1 MSPSKPRIAVVYDQG
16 AVSPWDIGVGLA
28 DLGEILFLVPG
39 SEHVADVRPVLG
51 GLGRVVPLSGDTSAD
66 GAELRALDPAG
77 IVTFSEP
84 MLRTT
89 ARLAAEASLPFHD
102 LELVKVLT
110 NKVRQRQVLRDAGVD
125 DLPSHPLRSP
135 ADWPAALRA
144 VGLPAIIKPVT
155 GSASTRTFA
164 ISDAES
170 GARVVE
176 HAFAGMRPQGDADEP
191 VFIAER
197 RLLGRPTG
205 PFGDFVSVES
215 MCTPSGVTNLAIT
228 GKLPLIAPFRESGHM
243 WPSALSADET
253 AEVFDLTARAVR
265 ALGVRHGVTHTEIK
279 LTPEGPRIIE
289 VNGRLGGWINGL
301 SNAACGV
308 DMVRICGRLALGE
321 DFRPPDMRPD
331 KVHFQYHCV
340 APLRP
345 CRVEAIRGHREV
357 LAISDVD
364 GCRSMC
370 RAGDELPGGVA
381 SREIFIVWGTA
392 ADHDQMARAV
402 ARIVDTM
409 SFTFRFGDG
418 VRTMTAADLRTE
430 PFTTGEG
437 QP

>member
-1 MSPSKPRIAVVYDQG
+1 M
-16 AVSPWDIGVGLA
+16 
-28 DLGEILFLVPG
+28 FLVPG
-39 SEHVADVRPVLG
+39 SEHVEDVRPVLQG
-51 GLGRVVPLSGDTSAD
+51 VGRVVPLSGDISAD
-66 GAELRALDPAG
+66 GAELRALDAAA
-77 IVTFSEP
+77 IVTFSEA

-102 LELVKVLT
+102 VELARVLT

-125 DLPSHPLRSP
+125 DLPTYPLRSP

-164 ISDAES
+164 IDDAES

-176 HAFAGMRPQGDADEP
+176 RAFAGMRSQGDADEP
-191 VFIAER
+191 VFIVER
-197 RLLGRPTG
+197 RLMGRPCG
-205 PFGDFVSVES
+205 PFGDFVSVE
-215 MCTPSGVTNLAIT
+215 CACAPAGVVNLAIT
-228 GKLPLIAPFRESGHM
+228 GKLPLIPPFRESGHM
-243 WPSALSADET
+243 WPSPLSADET
-253 AEVFDLTARAVR
+253 AEIFDLTGRALR

-321 DFRPPDMRPD
+321 EVGPIDLPAD

-340 APLRP
+340 APIRP
-345 CRVEAIRGHREV
+345 CRVEAVHGHREV
-357 LAISDVD
+357 LAIPGVE

-381 SREIFIVWGTA
+381 SREIFIVWGTT
-392 ADHDQMARAV
+392 ADHDQMTSAV
-402 ARIVDTM
+402 ARLLDVL
-409 SFTFRFGDG
+409 SFTFRFDDG
-418 VRTMTAADLRTE
+418 VRTWTAADLRME
-430 PFTTGEG
+430 PAPVGEG
-437 QP
+437 RS